1 MSSLCRNGCSL
12 AYRRCGRGFRAV
24 DLCLA
29 KIEPFYW
36 PPVSS
41 STEIRL
47 LAVLLS
53 VISSQMQDISQ
64 GLLVLLGVAWHVL
77 GAGEVSEP

>member
-1 MSSLCRNGCSL
+1 MGVTW
-12 AYRRCGRGFRAV
+12 CGRDLRAV
-24 DLCLA
+24 ALCVA

-47 LAVLLS
+47 VAVLLS
-53 VISSQMQDISQ
+53 VISSQMQVISQ
-64 GLLVLLGVAWHVL
+64 GLSVLLGVA
-77 GAGEVSEP
+77 